1 MAGDGISEWLMRGSA
16 SATVIYNDPVWSEQ
30 EYAMQRG
37 ERTRG
42 DFDPPVPGHYADLVR
57 ARWDR
62 ANALQ
67 DRMAAEGCDTLPDKA
82 DPQAWAAIDGDML
95 IAGRYADR
103 RGIRWVPATLMDEYQ
118 ALLATS
124 LPGSADLER
133 A

>member
-1 MAGDGISEWLMRGSA
+1 MAGDNISEWLMRGSA

-37 ERTRG
+37 ERKRG
-42 DFDPPVPGHYADLVR
+42 DFDPSVPGHFADLVR

-67 DRMAAEGCDTLPDKA
+67 NRMAAEGRAALPDDA
-82 DPQAWAAIDGDML
+82 DPQAWTTVDGGML

-103 RGIRWVPATLMDEYQ
+103 RGVRWVPA
-118 ALLATS
+118 ALLADYRTLLAAP
-124 LPGSADLER
+124 LPGSVELVGA
-133 A
+133 

>member
-1 MAGDGISEWLMRGSA
+1 MAGGSISEWLMRGSA

-57 ARWDR
+57 ARWNR
-62 ANALQ
+62 ANALH
-67 DRMAAEGCDTLPDKA
+67 DRMAAEGRDTLPDDA
-82 DPQAWAAIDGDML
+82 DPQAWAAVDCHML

-103 RGIRWVPATLMDEYQ
+103 RGIRWMPATLMDEYR
-118 ALLATS
+118 ALVATP
-124 LPGSADLER
+124 LPGSADLGT